1 MGIKKQG
8 TDLPVEGDEQLVL
21 YTQTCRDVNCVEI
34 LSVCWSIRVQA
45 SRRDQI

>member
-21 YTQTCRDVNCVEI
+21 YTQTCRDVNCVEF
-34 LSVCWSIRVQA
+34 LSVGWSIRVQA
-45 SRRDQI
+45 WRRDQI